1 MVSSC
6 CSHDVALV
14 TAFTP
19 VLKKHPSN
27 QHKNQQQQ
35 HRPRQDAVG
44 KKGGPLTVCD
54 TTERKKKHERWDE
67 WKSCRI
73 RGSNHEDDET
83 EGRTMPTDGDYYDS
97 LPPWLSRYYDEAS
110 KNATSSSSIFSELQ
124 PKLNW
129 LQYTLLEQEQ
139 WTLSDVRHVQQTM
152 YTLASQHGRTPDRV
166 TLLGMVD
173 FVKLLLE
180 NTMSEDVN
188 ERRGRGPFV
197 TKEILLAAVWHYAES
212 IAARKEG
219 VLDTK
224 FLRQNILLGAS
235 STMITS
241 PSSFSAP
248 TMTTTT
254 RMIPILRTTGTGD
267 ASEWVLPF
275 QARPSAATPLRISA
289 ASSGGPTVA
298 LEEENTEEAGGKI
311 VKYSGSIDNSNNEVW
326 KIARGAAQIKRAEVL
341 ARAVEEVNSNGG
353 TKKIDKSS
361 PLPGSSSS
369 SKSIASLSA
378 EEATRIRGLLLTVDG
393 FDWRSLMLRCV
404 ACLYRLEGILESDP
418 KVKKGPI
425 RRSPE
430 VIRTAREGLRVF
442 ATLAQQLGLSALKN
456 RIEDRAFRILYQRQY
471 RAVTALYETNLS
483 PGSSSKDKIQSIPM
497 ESVSAFLQSHI
508 ASTLFE
514 DEDLMEQLDHLSVQS
529 RVKERF
535 SFWKK
540 LVKKRFQMIGHSS
553 PPTENDATLEVD
565 LVAGVQDES
574 LTASPIAA
582 TAGGKGSPTSSSLF
596 SLAASSSLSSP
607 SSLVSDYVPDDVVAL
622 RVILKAKQWYED
634 EPEDRIRER
643 ERLLC
648 YYVQQRLRSLWPAT
662 DPARVKD
669 YIKFPKPNGE

>member
-19 VLKKHPSN
+19 VLKKHTSN

-35 HRPRQDAVG
+35 QHRPTQDAVR

-54 TTERKKKHERWDE
+54 TTERKKKHVRWDE
-67 WKSCRI
+67 WKNCRI
-73 RGSNHEDDET
+73 RGSNQEDEEA
-83 EGRTMPTDGDYYDS
+83 EGRTVPAAGDYYDS
-97 LPPWLSRYYDEAS
+97 LPPWLSRYYDEVS
-110 KNATSSSSIFSELQ
+110 KNATSSSSILSELQ
-124 PKLNW
+124 PKLHW

-152 YTLASQHGRTPDRV
+152 YTLASQHERKLDRV

-173 FVKLLLE
+173 FVKVLLE

-188 ERRGRGPFV
+188 EKRVRGPFV
-197 TKEILLAAVWHYAES
+197 TKEILLAAVWHCAES
-212 IAARKEG
+212 FAARKEG
-219 VLDTK
+219 VLDTQ
-224 FLRQNILLGAS
+224 FLRQNILSGTS

-241 PSSFSAP
+241 SSSSAP
-248 TMTTTT
+248 TTTTT
-254 RMIPILRTTGTGD
+254 TKMIPILRTTGTGD

-289 ASSGGPTVA
+289 ASGGGTTVA
-298 LEEENTEEAGGKI
+298 LEEESREEAGGKI
-311 VKYSGSIDNSNNEVW
+311 VKYSGSIDNSNHEVW

-341 ARAVEEVNSNGG
+341 ARAVEEVNSNGP
-353 TKKIDKSS
+353 TKENEKSS
-361 PLPGSSSS
+361 SLPGSSS

-378 EEATRIRGLLLTVDG
+378 EEASRIRGLLLTVDG

-418 KVKKGPI
+418 RDDEGPI

-430 VIRTAREGLRVF
+430 VIRTAREGLKVF

-471 RAVTALYETNLS
+471 RAVTALYENNSS
-483 PGSSSKDKIQSIPM
+483 PDGSSKDKIPSVPM
-497 ESVSAFLQSHI
+497 ESVSGFLQSHI
-508 ASTLFE
+508 ASTLLE
-514 DEDLMEQLDHLSVQS
+514 DEDLMEQLDDLSVQS

-540 LVKKRFQMIGHSS
+540 LVKKRFQIIGNSS
-553 PPTENDATLEVD
+553 PPTQKDATLEVD
-565 LVAGVQDES
+565 LFAGEQGES
-574 LTASPIAA
+574 LTASPVAE
-582 TAGGKGSPTSSSLF
+582 TAEGKGSPTSSSLF

-607 SSLVSDYVPDDVVAL
+607 SPLVSDYVPDDAVAL